1 MYKNIILHYNNYL
14 IARLRQYCIITF
26 ITILYGSRISMK
38 LYRLKRTNSRLHDG
52 FFFPRFHFT
61 PALDA
66 YYYNI
71 IQAILCYILVRISM
85 LPVYNNINDVK
96 RVNRFDP
103 TILLLLLHDEDAGRI
118 YDVRQ
123 KINSIRL
130 GRFAGL
136 VMICFMCTWTSII

>member
-1 MYKNIILHYNNYL
+1 MSH
-14 IARLRQYCIITF
+14 IT
-26 ITILYGSRISMK
+26 
-38 LYRLKRTNSRLHDG
+38 
-52 FFFPRFHFT
+52 
-61 PALDA
+61 
-66 YYYNI
+66 
-71 IQAILCYILVRISM
+71 YILVRIIM

-103 TILLLLLHDEDAGRI
+103 TILLLLLLLLLLHDEDDSGV

-136 VMICFMCTWTSII
+136 VMICFMCTWMNITQYIINYV